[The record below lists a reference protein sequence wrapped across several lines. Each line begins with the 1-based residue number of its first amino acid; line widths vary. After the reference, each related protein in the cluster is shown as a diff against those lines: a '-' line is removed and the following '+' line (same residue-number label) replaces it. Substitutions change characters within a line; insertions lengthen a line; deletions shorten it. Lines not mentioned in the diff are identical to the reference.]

1 MDGSKKLNFN
11 FINRME
17 VIKRDGRRERV
28 SFDKIII
35 RIEGIC
41 QRLKLDRINPIKIAQ
56 DTVQGLYNG
65 ITTEELDFYA
75 ANKCAEMILDDPQ
88 YSQLAAGLCISNLH
102 KNTLDNFYK
111 VTEKLYNNV
120 DQEQKSNPLITTKY
134 FNTVKKYQDKIQS
147 VIDYDR
153 DYLFDFFAVKTL
165 ERAYLIRLKNDLT
178 HINVQEKSNDKDELA
193 MRKKYGYIV
202 ERPQHLFM
210 RVAIGIHNDDID
222 SAIETYNLLSQ
233 HYFTHASPTLYNAGS
248 NRPQLSSCFLLGIND
263 SLNDIFDTIKNVALI
278 SKWAGGIGIHISDI
292 RCKGSLIRGTNG
304 NSDGIIPLARVINE
318 VGRYVNQ
325 GGRRNGA
332 IALYIEPWHGDIY
345 EFLDLRKNTGIETM
359 RARDI
364 FLALWIPDLFMKRVR
379 DDSYWSLMCP
389 DECPNLTNTYGEEF
403 EQLYISYENQ
413 GKYKKRI
420 KAKDLWFHILEA
432 QIETGMPYMTYKD
445 NVNKQSNQ
453 KNIGV
458 IKSSNLCS
466 EIVEYS
472 TAEEIAVCNLG
483 SICLPKFVEEING
496 QKVYNYEKLR
506 YVSKVLTKNLNK
518 VIDINYYPTEGSRIS
533 NMKHRPIGVGV
544 QGLADTYCKMDM
556 AFDSEEAKILNK
568 KMFETIYYGCLEASV
583 ELAKKDGAYE
593 SFKGSPFSQG
603 LLQYHLWNLDESKLL
618 MNYDWNSLIND
629 VKLYGTRNS
638 LLTTAMPTAST
649 SQIMNNSEGIEP
661 YTTNLFLRRTSA
673 GEFPVINKYLI
684 EKLISNNLWTK
695 ELREE
700 FLYENGSIQNIEE
713 IPKKIKEI
721 FKTAFE
727 MKNKSIIQQAI
738 ERGPFI
744 DQSQS
749 LNFFSNTPDTT
760 MLTSAHFY
768 TWTNKLKTGMYYL
781 RSQPAVNA
789 IKFGLDPDAIK
800 RINSKRKI
808 FNQELLSVSDES
820 DNQNDNS
827 NSKNR
832 SKFKDCESCAG

>member
-178 HINVQEKSNDKDELA
+178 HINVQEKSNDKDELV